1 MPATNKLSLHQ
12 LRIRLAHTEA
22 LLPLVLPGLMTGI
35 LAGMLLILFRESVA
49 TISELFVPEGQDSF
63 RLLSAT
69 MRLLLPLAGAVLLAV
84 LIKSC
89 PANRRQYGVAHVIE
103 RLTFN
108 RGELPVTSVA
118 VQFFTAL
125 IALVSGFSVGRE
137 GPAVHIGAGVS
148 SFLGKHL
155 KLPDNTLNALAGCG
169 TAAAISASF
178 NTPMAGVIFAMEVVM
193 KEYTLNSFI
202 PVMTASVCAAV
213 MTVAVYGPEP
223 AFQIPMI
230 PVISLSELFVSA
242 ASAVAIGAL
251 ATAFIRIN
259 LFASRQRRSH
269 IIPPLMAAGI
279 LMGTVGLMV
288 PEVMG
293 TSYDTLGMIF
303 NGGNPDIG
311 FLLILLLC
319 KLLMTALVTGLGV
332 PGGIIG
338 PSLVIGAFAGTLMA
352 MLGDSLAG
360 LTVTNISFHALVG
373 MVAMMA
379 AVLQAP
385 LTALV
390 TVLEMT
396 HNPHIIMPAMFAIII
411 ACLTSGQLFKQ
422 RGLFDMQFLTRGK
435 HADISPLT
443 RLLNQ
448 TGVASLMD
456 TRFCRTGR
464 YFDQKKDRV
473 PNTPWILIEDQQQ
486 ITHIMSPDDLLKTK
500 SDGQTLVDLVL
511 HESSQPVH
519 AINMRATLS
528 DALRLMNRE
537 AVDILAVVVINKK
550 RNRKE
555 CCGIVTR
562 SAIEEFYPS
571 LQAV

>member
-22 LLPLVLPGLMTGI
+22 LLPLTLLGLMTGI
-35 LAGMLLILFRESVA
+35 LAGLLLILFRESVEFV
-49 TISELFVPEGQDSF
+49 SELFKPEGEDSF
-63 RLLSAT
+63 EQLGSIA
-69 MRLLLPLAGAVLLAV
+69 RLLLPLAGAVLLIV

-89 PANRRQYGVAHVIE
+89 PSNRRQYGVAHVIE

-108 RGELPVTSVA
+108 RGQLPLTSVIA
-118 VQFFTAL
+118 QFFGAL

-137 GPAVHIGAGVS
+137 GPAVHMGAGAG

-202 PVMTASVCAAV
+202 PVMAASVCAAV
-213 MTVAVYGPEP
+213 MSVAVYGPEP
-223 AFQIPMI
+223 AFQIPLI
-230 PVISLSELFVSA
+230 PMISLPELLVSA
-242 ASAVAIGAL
+242 ASAVVIGAL
-251 ATAFIRIN
+251 AASFIRLN
-259 LFASRQRRSH
+259 LFASRQRKGH
-269 IIPPLMAAGI
+269 IALPLIVAGI
-279 LMGTVGLMV
+279 LMGVTGLLV

-293 TSYDTLGMIF
+293 TSYDTVNIIL
-303 NGGNPDIG
+303 NGGSPAISL
-311 FLLILLLC
+311 LLILLFC
-319 KLLMTALVTGLGV
+319 KLIMTALVTGLGV

-338 PSLVIGAFAGTLMA
+338 PSMVIGAFAGTLLGI
-352 MLGDSLAG
+352 LGDSLSG
-360 LTVTNISFHALVG
+360 LTVTNIGFHALVG

-411 ACLTSGQLFKQ
+411 ACLTSSQLFKQ

-435 HADISPLT
+435 HADISPVA

-456 TRFCRTGR
+456 TRVSRCNR
-464 YFDQKKDRV
+464 YFDQNKDHQLK
-473 PNTPWILIEDQQQ
+473 TPWILVEDQLQV
-486 ITHIMSPDDLLKTK
+486 THILSSDELSQETTDSPLIPIDLA
-500 SDGQTLVDLVL
+500 QYANA
-511 HESSQPVH
+511 EPVH
-519 AINMRATLS
+519 SIDMRATLN
-528 DALRLMNRE
+528 DALNLMNRKS
-537 AVDILAVVVINKK
+537 VNVISVTVINKK
-550 RNRKE
+550 LHSRE
-555 CCGIVTR
+555 FCGVITR
-562 SAIEEFYPS
+562 AAIEALYQS
-571 LQAV
+571 

>member
-1 MPATNKLSLHQ
+1 MAANNKLTLHQ

-22 LLPLVLPGLMTGI
+22 LLPLTLLGLITGV
-35 LAGMLLILFRESVA
+35 LAGLLLILFRESVEFA
-49 TISELFVPEGQDSF
+49 SDLFMPEGEDSF
-63 RLLSAT
+63 EQLGSVVRLI
-69 MRLLLPLAGAVLLAV
+69 LPLAGALLLAT

-89 PANRRQYGVAHVIE
+89 PSDRRQYGVAHVIE

-108 RGELPVTSVA
+108 RGQLPLTSVMA
-118 VQFFTAL
+118 QFAGAL
-125 IALVSGFSVGRE
+125 VALVSGFSVGRE
-137 GPAVHIGAGVS
+137 GPAVHMGAGAG

-202 PVMTASVCAAV
+202 PVMAASVCAAV
-213 MTVAVYGPEP
+213 MSVAVYGPEP
-223 AFQIPMI
+223 AFQIPLVPMI
-230 PVISLSELFVSA
+230 TLPELLVSA
-242 ASAVAIGAL
+242 ASAVVIGSL
-251 ATAFIRIN
+251 AASFIRLN
-259 LFASRQRRSH
+259 LFASRQRKGH
-269 IIPPLMAAGI
+269 IVIPLLVAGL
-279 LMGTVGLMV
+279 LMGIAGLMV

-293 TSYDTLGMIF
+293 TSYDTLSIIF
-303 NGGNPDIG
+303 NGGNPDIL
-311 FLLILLLC
+311 FLIIMLLC

-338 PSLVIGAFAGTLMA
+338 PSMVIGAFAGTLLGI
-352 MLGDSLAG
+352 LGDSLSG
-360 LTVTNISFHALVG
+360 LTVTNIAFHALVG

-411 ACLTSGQLFKQ
+411 ACLTSSQLFRQ

-464 YFDQKKDRV
+464 YLV
-473 PNTPWILIEDQQQ
+473 PDKNGLPEMPWILVEEKRQV
-486 ITHIMSPDDLLKTK
+486 THILPSSALSEEI
-500 SDGQTLVDLVL
+500 SDSQDPVDLIR
-511 HESSQPVH
+511 HDASQLAH
-519 AINMRATLS
+519 SINMQATLN

-537 AVDILAVVVINKK
+537 SVDVVSVIIADKK
-550 RNRKE
+550 RNSKE
-555 CCGIVTR
+555 FCGVITR
-562 SAIEEFYPS
+562 SAIEDFYHS
-571 LQAV
+571 A

>member
-1 MPATNKLSLHQ
+1 MPAINKLSLHQ

-22 LLPLVLPGLMTGI
+22 LLPLTLLGLMTGI
-35 LAGMLLILFRESVA
+35 LAGMLLILFRESVE
-49 TISELFVPEGQDSF
+49 TISELFMPEGEDSF
-63 RLLSAT
+63 ELLGTAA
-69 MRLLLPLAGAVLLAV
+69 RLLLPLAGAVLLAV

-89 PANRRQYGVAHVIE
+89 PANRRRYGVAHVIE

-108 RGELPVTSVA
+108 RGELPLTSVVA
-118 VQFFTAL
+118 QFFGAL

-137 GPAVHIGAGVS
+137 GPAVHMGAGVG

-202 PVMTASVCAAV
+202 PVMAASVCAAV
-213 MTVAVYGPEP
+213 MSVAVYGPEP
-223 AFQIPMI
+223 AFQIPLI
-230 PVISLSELFVSA
+230 PMISLSELFVSA
-242 ASAVAIGAL
+242 ASAVVIGGL
-251 ATAFIRIN
+251 AAAFIRLN
-259 LFASRQRRSH
+259 LLASRQRKGQ
-269 IIPPLMAAGI
+269 IVIPLMVAGT
-279 LMGTVGLMV
+279 LMGIVGLMV

-293 TSYDTLGMIF
+293 TSYDTVGMIL
-303 NGGNPDIG
+303 NGGSPDLSL
-311 FLLILLLC
+311 LLILLLC

-338 PSLVIGAFAGTLMA
+338 PSMVIGAFAGTLLGI
-352 MLGDSLAG
+352 LGDSLSG
-360 LTVTNISFHALVG
+360 LTVTNIGFHALVG

-411 ACLTSGQLFKQ
+411 ACLTSSQLFNQ

-456 TRFCRTGR
+456 TRFCRKDR
-464 YFDQKKDRV
+464 YFNQKTDNRL
-473 PNTPWILIEDQQQ
+473 NTPWILIEDQQQ
-486 ITHIMSPDDLLKTK
+486 VTHIMPSGVLLQEK
-500 SDGQTLVDLVL
+500 SDTVTPVDLVQ
-511 HESSQPVH
+511 HKDSQPAH
-519 AINMRATLS
+519 SINMRATLN

-537 AVDILAVVVINKK
+537 SIDVVSVTVINKK
-550 RNRKE
+550 QNTQE
-555 CCGIVTR
+555 FCGVITR
-562 SAIEEFYPS
+562 DAIEEFY
-571 LQAV
+571 QFQ

>member
-1 MPATNKLSLHQ
+1 MSNSNKLSLHQ

-22 LLPLVLPGLMTGI
+22 LFPLTLLGIATGI
-35 LAGMLLILFRESVA
+35 LAGLLLILFRESVQF
-49 TISELFVPEGQDSF
+49 ISELFKPEGEDSF
-63 RLLSAT
+63 EHLGSMA
-69 MRLLLPLAGAVLLAV
+69 RLLLPIAGSVLLIL

-89 PANRRQYGVAHVIE
+89 PPNRRQYGVAHVIE

-108 RGELPVTSVA
+108 RGQLPLTSVIA
-118 VQFFTAL
+118 QFFGAL

-137 GPAVHIGAGVS
+137 GPAVHMGSGAG

-202 PVMTASVCAAV
+202 PVMAASVCAAV
-213 MTVAVYGPEP
+213 MSVAAYGPEP
-223 AFQIPMI
+223 AFQIPLI
-230 PVISLSELFVSA
+230 PMSSLPELLVSA
-242 ASAVAIGAL
+242 VSAVVIGAL
-251 ATAFIRIN
+251 AASFIQLN
-259 LFASRQRRSH
+259 LLASRQRRGH
-269 IIPPLMAAGI
+269 IAIPLLAAGI
-279 LMGTVGLMV
+279 LMGVIGLLV

-293 TSYDTLGMIF
+293 TSYDTLSLILA
-303 NGGNPDIG
+303 GGTPDVL
-311 FLLILLLC
+311 FLLILMLC
-319 KLLMTALVTGLGV
+319 KLIMTAIVTGLGV

-338 PSLVIGAFAGTLMA
+338 PSMVIGAFAGTLLGI
-352 MLGDSLAG
+352 LGDSLSG
-360 LTVTNISFHALVG
+360 LSVANIGFHALVG

-396 HNPHIIMPAMFAIII
+396 HNPNIIMPAMFAIII
-411 ACLTSGQLFKQ
+411 ACLTSSQLFKQ

-435 HADISPLT
+435 HAYISPVT

-456 TRFCRTGR
+456 TRFRRCDR
-464 YFDQKKDRV
+464 YLDWNKCQQLK
-473 PNTPWILIEDQQQ
+473 TSWILVEDQQRM
-486 ITHIMSPDDLLKTK
+486 THILPPESELHEPVNK
-500 SDGQTLVDLVL
+500 SIPVDLAQL
-511 HESSQPVH
+511 THAQP
-519 AINMRATLS
+519 AYLINMRATLN
-528 DALRLMNRE
+528 DALNLMNKRSVDTVCVAIINNKQHSRE
-537 AVDILAVVVINKK
+537 V
-550 RNRKE
+550 
-555 CCGIVTR
+555 CGIITR
-562 SAIEEFYPS
+562 AAIEDFYKS
-571 LQAV
+571 